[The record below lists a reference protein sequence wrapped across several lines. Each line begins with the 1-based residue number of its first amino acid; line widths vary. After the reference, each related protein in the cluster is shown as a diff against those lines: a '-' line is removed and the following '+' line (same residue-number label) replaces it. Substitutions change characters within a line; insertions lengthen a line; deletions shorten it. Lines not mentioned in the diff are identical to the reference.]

1 MPVIGQA
8 LIRPFREHHVDQKE
22 ITRHDFIETNGNNC
36 IVATPVLLTLLVI
49 MPKETGLLFYASVVI
64 AFTAFFVF
72 CTNQFHKWAHT
83 KNPARWVRLLQRA
96 NLILSPE
103 HHVVH
108 HTSPRDK
115 YYCITV
121 GWMNEPL
128 YRLRFF
134 EILEWIISAA
144 TGSTPREDDI
154 GAAAA
159 RAVLEETGSPIP
171 SDRRTPEPRLEG

>member
-1 MPVIGQA
+1 MPFA
-8 LIRPFREHHVDQKE
+8 
-22 ITRHDFIETNGNNC
+22 
-36 IVATPVLLTLLVI
+36 
-49 MPKETGLLFYASVVI
+49 
-64 AFTAFFVF
+64 
-72 CTNQFHKWAHT
+72 
-83 KNPARWVRLLQRA
+83 
-96 NLILSPE
+96 
-103 HHVVH
+103 
-108 HTSPRDK
+108 K